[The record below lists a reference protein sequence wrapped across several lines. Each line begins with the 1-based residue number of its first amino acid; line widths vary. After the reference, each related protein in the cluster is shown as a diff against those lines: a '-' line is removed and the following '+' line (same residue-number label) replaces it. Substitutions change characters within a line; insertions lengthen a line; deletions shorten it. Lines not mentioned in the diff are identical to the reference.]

1 AQAGIAS
8 RRSREGGAGLDI
20 RFAEPREGGPIAIA
34 ALAEPRDAPD
44 PHDAS
49 ALIDFLLQPGVAAEA
64 TASIG
69 LTSAEA
75 AASAETF
82 RVLWPVGVY
91 DAKLVPVIEREWAR
105 TRAPQQPAGKP
116 QVKTANKPAS
126 KPTRTKR

>member
-1 AQAGIAS
+1 
-8 RRSREGGAGLDI
+8 LDI

-34 ALAEPRDAPD
+34 ALAEPHDAPD
-44 PHDAS
+44 PHEAA
-49 ALIDFLLQPGVAAEA
+49 ALIDFLLQPAIAAEA

-75 AASAETF
+75 AAPAETF
-82 RVLWPVGVY
+82 RVLWPVGIY

-105 TRAPQQPAGKP
+105 TRAPQQPERKP